1 MARRPRKN
9 ILRKINPVTGFMETI
24 DTNTGETLEV
34 DESQEYALNEGMM
47 WGAGEMGSV
56 DYSSL
61 GGGGGR
67 GSARM
72 DSSVLEAQEKAL
84 KEKYPGTNLVF
95 NSRKMK
101 WEDPVAEAAYEAK
114 LDKYIEDK
122 QKLQAE
128 IQKKKS
134 ASKPRSRKVWTP
146 FGYKYIPIVS
156 EAYASISNE
165 IGNLQEAIKNLEI
178 PTMPTYDD
186 IVSQIPT
193 MDEISEKISEST
205 PDIKIVQ
212 EDIITADEVLT
223 KIDET
228 GGAAGEFVKGGVKD
242 ALTAGESVTDAIGEV
257 TEGSDVKKLMTDAK
271 DMGDLMLDTVI
282 TIATGEDHG
291 KVKEL
296 KESLQETQEDY
307 QDLGENIQT
316 GLDNLQDVVTDTVG
330 TTNEVL
336 TDIGT
341 NVAEQFSEAMGLTNE
356 TQGGAVTEGTRGGD
370 VVRDEDLIQLGKKKS
385 DLRAKKKRGK
395 KGLRIDYGVNV
406 PGMGKSGIAA

>member
-1 MARRPRKN
+1 
-9 ILRKINPVTGFMETI
+9 
-24 DTNTGETLEV
+24 
-34 DESQEYALNEGMM
+34 M
-47 WGAGEMGSV
+47 WGADEMGSV

-67 GSARM
+67 GSARI
-72 DSSVLEAQEKAL
+72 DHRVHEAQEKAL
-84 KEKYPGTNLVF
+84 KERFPGTNIVF
-95 NSRKMK
+95 DSRKMR
-101 WEDPVAEAAYEAK
+101 WIIPEVEAAYEAK

-385 DLRAKKKRGK
+385 DLRAKKKRRK